1 MERGDS
7 VEKLPPWAVLLA
19 KLRESRGMRPT
30 DAEKRV
36 GLRSY
41 REYEKGRRPLAAES
55 LRQIIAD
62 LGLTRS
68 EATALAGAARLPLPP
83 LPCRDVPENLQEL
96 IAYVKSKPSPTYV
109 CGPAGDIIVSNTAAG
124 VWISPLLAPEH
135 EGGVRH
141 NAVVMQV
148 VEAPRHMIP
157 PDAMGGYL
165 EQIMAHYKA
174 VMFRHWDHEECRPIF
189 DEVVAYLS
197 DLHPV
202 WRERWH
208 DVAARERPTGAGRFV
223 MAALWDD
230 DPAHPWHDPDHVQ
243 HYHVHTMVA
252 DPYVASTRTD
262 YRVVDINPVPI
273 EGGVSME
280 VTGRFARTR
289 TAWWLPEAGPGA
301 ASRRADL
308 GMARRGR
315 RRRR

>member
-1 MERGDS
+1 MERGDP

-19 KLRESRGMRPT
+19 KLRESRGLRPT

-83 LPCRDVPENLQEL
+83 LACRDVPENLQEL
-96 IAYVKSKPSPTYV
+96 YAYVKSKPSPTYV
-109 CGPAGDIIVSNTAAG
+109 CGPAGDILVSNEAAG
-124 VWISPLLAPEH
+124 VWISPLLAPDH

-157 PDAMGGYL
+157 EEHMEAYL

-174 VMFRHWDHEECRPIF
+174 VMLRHWDHEECRPIF

-197 DLHPV
+197 DLSPV
-202 WRERWH
+202 WRVRWH
-208 DVAARERPTGAGRFV
+208 DVAASERPTGAGRFV
-223 MAALWDD
+223 MAALWDQ
-230 DPAHPWHDPDHVQ
+230 DPTHPWHDPDHVQ
-243 HYHVHTMVA
+243 HYNVHTMVA

-262 YRVVDINPVPI
+262 YRVVDINPVPV
-273 EGGVSME
+273 EGGEPME
-280 VTGRFARTR
+280 VTGRFGRLR
-289 TAWWLPEAGPGA
+289 RAWWLPEAGPGA

-308 GMARRGR
+308 SMASR
-315 RRRR
+315 RRRRRR